1 MNKFVKTIAA
11 GAVIA
16 SCASFSVNAQQD
28 TMQQQPAQDEMKQ
41 QSANFDDTTLLKFT
55 MAMEAVSDVA
65 NKYDSKFK
73 NVESPEKAQEIQKEA
88 QTEMVEQIE
97 ETGLTVETYTTIAQ
111 QVQTDEKLRERV
123 LTIARENRQENS

>member
-28 TMQQQPAQDEMKQ
+28 TTQQPAQGEMKQ

-88 QTEMVEQIE
+88 QTAMVEQIE